1 MASALVSVFL
11 VVAASIV
18 VSNWWLTMK
27 SRRNVRKD
35 IARHHSM
42 VPLVAQILVLMAA
55 IVERRSG
62 AMIPALLFWTIAL
75 SDLSFWVLLSTP
87 VLLLRRRPLSRK
99 PPERTRFGDQDLSE

>member
-18 VSNWWLTMK
+18 VSNWWLTIK
-27 SRRNVRKD
+27 SRRNVRKGV
-35 IARHHSM
+35 ARHHSM

-62 AMIPALLFWTIAL
+62 AVISVLLFWTIAL
-75 SDLSFWVLLSTP
+75 SDLSFWVLLSMP
-87 VLLLRRRPLSRK
+87 VFVLRRRLRSRK
-99 PPERTRFGDQDLSE
+99 SLEHGRFGDQDLSE